1 MNSRETLTQKL
12 ESIKQAQKDAR
23 KQFKAALDKMY
34 EEQRKLMKDLRQ
46 QREAAWAEYKA
57 TKQQKPEAVEQQSE
71 TEDEFEPTV
80 STKETEEA
88 AA

>member
-1 MNSRETLTQKL
+1 MNSRETLIQKL

-46 QREAAWAEYKA
+46 QREAAWAEYKTA
-57 TKQQKPEAVEQQSE
+57 KQQKPEAVEQQAE
-71 TEDEFEPTV
+71 AEDEFEPTV